1 MVARM
6 SQCTSLEGRKRLLV
20 SRHKI
25 ILQERHHATK
35 GHEADEGTE
44 PEGRPRAQVEASWP
58 AIEDCDDCSP
68 LAMAYP
74 ETEEIVKMFHLFEG
88 EG

>member
-1 MVARM
+1 M
-6 SQCTSLEGRKRLLV
+6 SQRTSPEVRKRLLV

-25 ILQERHHATK
+25 ILLERHHATK
-35 GHEADEGTE
+35 GHEADDRTE
-44 PEGRPRAQVEASWP
+44 PEGWPRVEVETSWP

-68 LAMAYP
+68 SAMAYP
-74 ETEEIVKMFHLFEG
+74 ETEEITKMFHLFER

>member
-1 MVARM
+1 
-6 SQCTSLEGRKRLLV
+6 LIV

-25 ILQERHHATK
+25 ILQERQHVYEK

-44 PEGRPRAQVEASWP
+44 PEGRPRVEVETSWP

-68 LAMAYP
+68 SAMAYP
-74 ETEEIVKMFHLFEG
+74 ETEEITKMFHLFER
-88 EG
+88 EVK